1 MPHQQFVC
9 TRLFHPYLMR
19 SSRTFSVTFTTS
31 SLSTPAAYGSLK
43 PAPTS
48 RLRRTSLHLR
58 YSIVPK
64 HVLDTT
70 PHRSVRAGL
79 LHTAPTSDIWRRSA
93 RSDTDAG
100 SSHSESI
107 DSPTARTVPTSS
119 GLAGSAAEARGTS
132 ARGPEPESCSDY
144 PYCREQHSN

>member
-19 SSRTFSVTFTTS
+19 SSRTFSLTFPTS

-70 PHRSVRAGL
+70 PHRSVIAEL
-79 LHTAPTSDIWRRSA
+79 PHKMRSNTFYNLCPGG
-93 RSDTDAG
+93 RFK
-100 SSHSESI
+100 
-107 DSPTARTVPTSS
+107 
-119 GLAGSAAEARGTS
+119 SAAK
-132 ARGPEPESCSDY
+132 
-144 PYCREQHSN
+144 

>member
-1 MPHQQFVC
+1 MPHQQIAC
-9 TRLFHPYLMR
+9 ARLFHHHLMQ

-31 SLSTPAAYGSLK
+31 SLSAPAAYGGLK

-70 PHRSVRAGL
+70 PHRPVRAL
-79 LHTAPTSDIWRRSA
+79 PSA
-93 RSDTDAG
+93 HG
-100 SSHSESI
+100 SYLGYL
-107 DSPTARTVPTSS
+107 AANRSS
-119 GLAGSAAEARGTS
+119 GAKDA
-132 ARGPEPESCSDY
+132 
-144 PYCREQHSN
+144 